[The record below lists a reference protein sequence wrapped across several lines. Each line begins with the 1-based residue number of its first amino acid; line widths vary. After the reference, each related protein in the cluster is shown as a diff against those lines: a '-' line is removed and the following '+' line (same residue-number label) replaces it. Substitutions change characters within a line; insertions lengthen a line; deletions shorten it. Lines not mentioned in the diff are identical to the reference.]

1 MMYQNVLTLLATI
14 LAGFAL
20 TNLPASTFLSAGVLT
35 FFTNVGGIV
44 IIVFSIALIVIGV
57 KELLRISR

>member
-1 MMYQNVLTLLATI
+1 MYKNVLTLLATI

-20 TNLPASTFLSAGVLT
+20 TNLPTTTFLSTGIT
-35 FFTNVGGIV
+35 PFFTNIGGII
-44 IIVFSIALIVIGV
+44 IIVFSIALIVIGI